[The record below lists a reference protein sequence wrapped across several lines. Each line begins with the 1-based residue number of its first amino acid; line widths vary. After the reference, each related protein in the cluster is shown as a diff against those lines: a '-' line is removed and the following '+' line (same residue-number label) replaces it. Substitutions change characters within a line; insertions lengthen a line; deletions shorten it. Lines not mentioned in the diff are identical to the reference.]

1 LRGRPTLRRVLLLV
15 DARRGTMEADHEA
28 MKQLDQAA
36 VSYVV
41 VLTKI
46 DTLPPAQR
54 DEAVQQCL
62 TALRGHVAAYPDIL
76 STSSESGEGLDML
89 KAHLAALAQP

>member
-1 LRGRPTLRRVLLLV
+1 
-15 DARRGTMEADHEA
+15 MEADHEA

-36 VSYVV
+36 ESYVV

-46 DTLPPAQR
+46 DTLSAAER
-54 DEAVQQCL
+54 EEAVQQCR

-76 STSSESGEGLDML
+76 STSSETGQGLDML
-89 KAHLAALAQP
+89 KAHIAALARP